1 MPHAHITKIEDA
13 RTGQWLRHLDPITD
27 PIKRIDMGWTMG
39 DWNQL
44 DVTTETVGLRE
55 SSSFFLPSPFFTF
68 LLFLPYSSSC
78 HIPFSSLGTKYPFPP
93 THRVYSGP
101 TRSGLDI
108 TIPIPIPLVSLAGQ
122 ALIPDWLKWDSWVR
136 EQRNRLLS
144 IWENSTREWAY
155 DQGISPRLS
164 IAKGKIVPEGAKEEH
179 QRQKALGWDVSGNL
193 GKE

>member
-55 SSSFFLPSPFFTF
+55 CYSFFLLPNTSF
-68 LLFLPYSSSC
+68 LLLFPWFFRLVRAYPTLPVTHHQPRSCLACSSK
-78 HIPFSSLGTKYPFPP
+78 HPVNP
-93 THRVYSGP
+93 R
-101 TRSGLDI
+101 
-108 TIPIPIPLVSLAGQ
+108 PLVSLAGH

-164 IAKGKIVPEGAKEEH
+164 IVKGKIVPEGAKEEH